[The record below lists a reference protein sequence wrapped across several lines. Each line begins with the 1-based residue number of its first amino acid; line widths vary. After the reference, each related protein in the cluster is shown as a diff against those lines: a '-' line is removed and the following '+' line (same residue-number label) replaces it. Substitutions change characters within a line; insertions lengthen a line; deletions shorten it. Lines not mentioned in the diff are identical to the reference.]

1 MPDTPAVE
9 KDKQMKQLKRC
20 MECWREVILPLNSI
34 LLWEQSWHP
43 GLILGLTTSIF
54 LLMWF
59 MEPAILTV
67 ISVGLLLMAL
77 GDYLGPIL
85 ISTFCST
92 NSWTGQKERKLDEIC
107 QRLSNAITQLQ
118 SIWKTALW
126 ARTNHANM
134 YYGVITAVLLGLA
147 LIGNTVNNLFLMY
160 VIVNSLLLLPGLRH
174 NGRMQQPIKLLCS
187 YLTRPKLS

>member
-1 MPDTPAVE
+1 MPDASAVE
-9 KDKQMKQLKRC
+9 KDKHMKQLKRQ

-43 GLILGLTTSIF
+43 GLILGITTSIF
-54 LLMWF
+54 LLLWF
-59 MEPAILTV
+59 MDPAILTV
-67 ISVGLLLMAL
+67 TSLGLLLLAL

-85 ISTFCST
+85 ISTFFSA

-107 QRLSNAITQLQ
+107 QRISNAFLQ
-118 SIWKTALW
+118 MQNIWKTALW

-134 YYGVITAVLLGLA
+134 YYGVISAVLVVLA

-160 VIVNSLLLLPGLRH
+160 VIVNSILLLPGLRH
-174 NGRMQQPIKLLCS
+174 NGRMQQPIKFICS
-187 YLTRPKLS
+187 YFTRPKSS